1 MSTLSVLVVD
11 DEPLARRRLR
21 RMLAACRGVNLVG
34 EAGDV
39 AESCAMVRAL
49 RPQLVLL
56 DIQMPGGDGFVLL
69 ESLGD
74 IPAPEVIFVTAFDHH
89 AVKAFDT
96 HAIDYLLK
104 PVEPGRLL
112 LAIDKAR
119 RAIALHGLQD
129 RTVALEETI
138 ANLRRALRQQEDRM
152 TDFWIRGPLGYDRV
166 PLDDILHIQADRDYV
181 RIHTADRSM
190 LHCESMA
197 SLQAR
202 LPPGQFMRVHRSS
215 IVRCDRIAR
224 VQRTAMSGLVVTL
237 TDRTEVRVGRTYRDK
252 LLAGLKPAP

>member
-21 RMLAACRGVNLVG
+21 RMLAACPDVQLVG
-34 EAGDV
+34 EAGNV
-39 AESCAMVRAL
+39 AESCALVRAL

-74 IPAPEVIFVTAFDHH
+74 VPTPEVIFVTAFDHH
-89 AVKAFDT
+89 AVKAFET
-96 HAIDYLLK
+96 HAVDYVLK

-129 RTVALEETI
+129 RAMALEETI
-138 ANLRRALRQQEDRM
+138 ANLRGALRRQTAQVS
-152 TDFWIRGPLGYDRV
+152 DFWVQGPVGYER
-166 PLDDILHIQADRDYV
+166 LAMDDILHIRAERDYV
-181 RIHTADRSM
+181 RIHTANRSM

-197 SLQAR
+197 ALQKR
-202 LPPGQFMRVHRSS
+202 LPQGQFMRIHRSS
-215 IVRCDRIAR
+215 IVRCDQIAR
-224 VQRTAMSGLVVTL
+224 VQRTALSGLTVTL
-237 TDRTEVRVGRTYRDK
+237 SDRTEVRVGRTYRDQ
-252 LLAGLKPAP
+252 LLADMTRRS